1 MTRKFWYILVGG
13 ILFAIGCSKSPEQSE
28 ETIREL
34 NFSSQITDS
43 ADSATT
49 NAPESRGTGG
59 TLVTNGGLK
68 NEGNAFVVYST
79 YSLGGLSSQTFDN
92 QPQTVTY
99 TSGAWTYSEKKIWV
113 NSAKYKFRAYYPAV
127 AEILSSSSNP
137 DLLTLEYNIAR
148 DNFDLMVAYAER
160 QPSVD
165 PEGYGVV
172 TMPFKH
178 ALSALR
184 FEIKYDPLSIAP
196 GTTDKITKAYLQ
208 NLCVVGL
215 LTFNGSPSNY
225 QMNWSKS
232 YSDAEQRYLW
242 EGSKIFG
249 VGDANKISV
258 YDNDNIVFA
267 IPQEI
272 TAKITAFH
280 FFTESGLD
288 NHHIAYIPAITW
300 EPGKVYTY
308 TITLS
313 GSSISVAVSIKE
325 WQNISSNVDIQV

>member
-79 YSLGGLSSQTFDN
+79 YSLDGLSSQTFDN

-113 NSAKYKFRAYYPAV
+113 NSAKYKFRAYYPAI

-196 GTTDKITKAYLQ
+196 GTTDKPTCKTYA
-208 NLCVVGL
+208 
-215 LTFNGSPSNY
+215 
-225 QMNWSKS
+225 WS
-232 YSDAEQRYLW
+232 
-242 EGSKIFG
+242 
-249 VGDANKISV
+249 
-258 YDNDNIVFA
+258 
-267 IPQEI
+267 
-272 TAKITAFH
+272 
-280 FFTESGLD
+280 
-288 NHHIAYIPAITW
+288 
-300 EPGKVYTY
+300 
-308 TITLS
+308 
-313 GSSISVAVSIKE
+313 VS
-325 WQNISSNVDIQV
+325 

>member
-13 ILFAIGCSKSPEQSE
+13 PCSPLVVKKPGTTE

-79 YSLGGLSSQTFDN
+79 YSLDGLSSQTFDN

-113 NSAKYKFRAYYPAV
+113 NSAKYKFRAYYPAI

-165 PEGYGVV
+165 PEGTGSSRCRS
-172 TMPFKH
+172 T
-178 ALSALR
+178 R
-184 FEIKYDPLSIAP
+184 PL
-196 GTTDKITKAYLQ
+196 
-208 NLCVVGL
+208 
-215 LTFNGSPSNY
+215 GSPFR
-225 QMNWSKS
+225 
-232 YSDAEQRYLW
+232 D
-242 EGSKIFG
+242 
-249 VGDANKISV
+249 
-258 YDNDNIVFA
+258 
-267 IPQEI
+267 
-272 TAKITAFH
+272 
-280 FFTESGLD
+280 
-288 NHHIAYIPAITW
+288 
-300 EPGKVYTY
+300 
-308 TITLS
+308 
-313 GSSISVAVSIKE
+313 
-325 WQNISSNVDIQV
+325 